1 MWEQIGAALVLAI
14 CLGIWLHRALGPAR
28 RERWLAAPRR
38 LWRALRVRRSAE
50 REAADAIAR
59 ARGRAQPPGV
69 TREGNVYRPKS
80 FDRRKARDGRGG
92 RGEDD
97 RTLH

>member
-1 MWEQIGAALVLAI
+1 MLFEQIAAALVLAL
-14 CLGIWLHRALGPAR
+14 CLGIWLHMALGPAR
-28 RERWLAAPRR
+28 RQRWLAAPRR
-38 LWRALRVRRSAE
+38 LWNALRVRRSAQ

-59 ARGRAQPPGV
+59 ARGRGRPPGV
-69 TREGNVYRPKS
+69 TREGNVYRPRS
-80 FDRRKARDGRGG
+80 FDRRSERGS